1 MLTLALLAALLLPVL
16 VFFAGLVL
24 ATPAGRR
31 LADAGDYAVLTAE
44 QVTDLGQRAKDLT
57 QSCLAAVTK
66 VGELRS
72 KPADQR
78 GDTYTAD
85 VRSALDE
92 LHANDAMHQAV
103 TRILRD
109 AAAEDERSRS
119 AAEGRG
125 PKAGTGAHN
134 TDGPDT
140 RSLGQR
146 VVDDENYTAFAER
159 GAQGHVEVRALLT
172 TSSSDTQNAGLFMP
186 RGTPFLEA
194 GAIRRR
200 RLFIRDVLSTGT
212 TGLNSVPY
220 IRETAAAT
228 NEGGATTVAEGAAKP
243 EVTLQFTAADA
254 PVRKIAGWL
263 PVTTEIIA
271 DAPTLRSYIDARL
284 EYMILLREEEQV
296 LTGTG
301 TAPNLL
307 GIRNAPGLQTVKAT
321 GGTAVNTA
329 GDNLTT
335 IATGIRLIELVDGE
349 ADGLAINPTDFWA
362 MLTRRASGDNHYDL
376 DPFMS
381 PERMQP
387 WGVPPVR
394 TRSLPA
400 GTAIVGNWS
409 MGATLLEREGVTVR
423 VGDQHSDFF
432 TNNKVAVL
440 AEERVAFPIHRPDF
454 FAELTFA

>member
-1 MLTLALLAALLLPVL
+1 MTAP
-16 VFFAGLVL
+16 
-24 ATPAGRR
+24 TID
-31 LADAGDYAVLTAE
+31 LAD
-44 QVTDLGQRAKDLT
+44 LGERAKTLT
-57 QSCLAAVTK
+57 QNCLAAVTK
-66 VGELRS
+66 VSDLRN

-78 GDTYTAD
+78 GDSYTAD

-109 AAAEDERSRS
+109 AAAEDERGKQQ
-119 AAEGRG
+119 EGRG
-125 PKAGTGAHN
+125 PKAGTGAH
-134 TDGPDT
+134 DDSAPDR

-146 VVDDENYTAFAER
+146 VADSEDYTAFAAR
-159 GAQGHVEVRALLT
+159 GGRGSAEIEVRALLT
-172 TSSSDTQNAGLFMP
+172 TSSTDTQNAGLFMP
-186 RGTPFLEA
+186 RGTPFLQD

-228 NEGGATTVAEGAAKP
+228 NEGGALTVAEGAPKP

-254 PVRKIAGWL
+254 PVRKIAAWL
-263 PVTTEIIA
+263 PVTTEILA

-284 EYMILLREEEQV
+284 EYMLMLREEEQV

-301 TAPNLL
+301 VAPQLL
-307 GIRNAPGLQTVKAT
+307 GIRNAPGLQTVKPT

-329 GDNLTT
+329 GDRLTT
-335 IATGIRLIELVDGE
+335 IATGIQLIELVDGE
-349 ADGLAINPTDFWA
+349 ADGLAINPADFWS
-362 MLTRRASGDNHYDL
+362 MLTRRATGDNHYDL

-381 PERMQP
+381 PDRMQP
-387 WGVPPVR
+387 WGVPAVR

-400 GTAIVGNWS
+400 GTGIVGNWF
-409 MGATLLEREGVTVR
+409 MGATLLDREQTVIR
-423 VGDQHSDFF
+423 VGEQHADFF
-432 TNNKVAVL
+432 TNNKVAIL
-440 AEERVAFPIHRPDF
+440 AEERVALPIHRPDF
-454 FAELTFA
+454 FVELTF

>member
-1 MLTLALLAALLLPVL
+1 MPNVLLLLATALPVL
-16 VFFAGLVL
+16 VFLLGVILAGG
-24 ATPAGRR
+24 GRQR
-31 LADAGDYAVLTAE
+31 LNDCGDYAVLTAE
-44 QVTDLGQRAKDLT
+44 QLTDLGQRAKDLT

-66 VGELRS
+66 VGELRA

-78 GDTYTAD
+78 GDSYAAD
-85 VRSALDE
+85 VRSAIDE

-109 AAAEDERSRS
+109 AAAEDERSKQ
-119 AAEGRG
+119 EGRG
-125 PKAGTGAHN
+125 PKAGTAAHDEQ
-134 TDGPDT
+134 TPDR

-146 VVDDENYTAFAER
+146 VADAEEYRSFAEAGGR
-159 GAQGHVEVRALLT
+159 GSVEVRALLT
-172 TSSSDTQNAGLFMP
+172 TSSTDTQNAGLFMP
-186 RGTPFLEA
+186 RGTPFLSD
-194 GAIRRR
+194 GAVRRR
-200 RLFIRDVLSTGT
+200 RLFIRDVVSTGT

-228 NEGGATTVAEGAAKP
+228 NETGANVVAEGALKP
-243 EVTLQFTAADA
+243 EVTMQFTAADA

-284 EYMILLREEEQV
+284 EYMILLREEEQL

-301 TAPNLL
+301 VAPQLL
-307 GIRNAPGLQTVKAT
+307 GIRNAPGLQTVKPT

-329 GDNLTT
+329 GDRLTT
-335 IATGIRLIELVDGE
+335 IATGIQLIELVDGE
-349 ADGLAINPTDFWA
+349 ADGLAINPADFWA
-362 MLTRRASGDNHYDL
+362 MLTRRATGDNHYDL

-381 PERMQP
+381 PDRMQP
-387 WGVPPVR
+387 WGVPAVR
-394 TRSLPA
+394 TRSLAA

-409 MGATLLEREGVTVR
+409 MGATLLDRQETVIR

-432 TNNKVAVL
+432 TNNKVAIL

-454 FAELTFA
+454 FAELTFT